1 MGAML
6 TDSDNGETFDLNRP
20 DGYTNSAEDEVVV
33 NYLESNGDAVGYFGY
48 AYYVA
53 EQDALSAL
61 AIQNDAGNFVAPSAE
76 TIADGSYNP
85 LTRAIYINVY
95 NEYMDEVYHYLRYAF
110 SPLGDEIVNG
120 VGYVPLSGS
129 SDAWQDTWMRVENVM
144 TS

>member
-1 MGAML
+1 M
-6 TDSDNGETFDLNRP
+6 
-20 DGYTNSAEDEVVV
+20 
-33 NYLESNGDAVGYFGY
+33 
-48 AYYVA
+48 A

-85 LTRAIYINVY
+85 LTRAIYINVN

-129 SDAWQDTWMRVENVM
+129 SAAWQDTWMRVENVM
-144 TS
+144 NS